1 MTWEIPISDR
11 CRKIDAS
18 GIRKVFELAAKRRA
32 EGADLVDFSIGQP
45 DFPVPEAIKTAAID
59 AIRKDLNSYTITQGI
74 GEFRDQIAGQFRQK
88 FGFAPEGVMITSGVS
103 GGLVLMFLATCQ
115 PGDEVLFIDPY
126 FVMYKH
132 LVTLAGGTSVTVD
145 SYPDFR
151 LPVEKIARAIT
162 PRTKI
167 LLLNS
172 PTNPTG
178 CAYGEDEVK
187 AVAELA
193 RKHNLLLISDEIYSS
208 LAYDGP
214 VPSVVKYA
222 PERTL
227 LLDGYS
233 KNLALTGWRLGYAA
247 GPKALIEQMS
257 KLQQYTFVCAPSFA
271 QYAVATTA
279 ENTWNVEARVEDYR
293 RRRDLIYNG
302 LKDRFNVVRPSG
314 GFYIF
319 PEAPGRD
326 ATAFV
331 QKALEKDV
339 LIIPGN
345 VFSEHN
351 THFRISYAKDE
362 ATIRK
367 GIDRLN
373 EVARQF

>member
-1 MTWEIPISDR
+1 
-11 CRKIDAS
+11 
-18 GIRKVFELAAKRRA
+18 VFELAAQRRA
-32 EGADLVDFSIGQP
+32 QGADLVDFSIGQP
-45 DFPVPEAIKTAAID
+45 DFPVPDPIKTAAID
-59 AIRKDLNSYTITQGI
+59 AIKTNKNSYTVTQGI
-74 GEFRDQIAGQFRQK
+74 EPLRTKIASQHKTR
-88 FGFAPEGVMITSGVS
+88 FGFEPEGVVITSGVS

-115 PGDEVLFIDPY
+115 PGDEVIIIDPF

-132 LVTLAGGTSVTVD
+132 LVTLAGAKSVMVD
-145 SYPDFR
+145 SYPDFK
-151 LPVEKIARAIT
+151 LPVEKIKQAIT
-162 PRTKI
+162 PRTKV

-172 PTNPTG
+172 PANPTG
-178 CAYGEDEVK
+178 CTYGESELK
-187 AVAELA
+187 EVAELA

-208 LAYDGP
+208 LSYDGV

-271 QYAVATTA
+271 QYAAMEMDA
-279 ENTWNVEARVEDYR
+279 CNVKEKVDDYR
-293 RRRDLIYNG
+293 KRRDLIYNG
-302 LKDRFNVVRPSG
+302 LKERFEVVKPSG

-319 PEAPGRD
+319 PQAPGGD
-326 ATAFV
+326 AKAFV
-331 QKALEKDV
+331 EKALEKDV

-345 VFSEHN
+345 VFSEKN
-351 THFRISYAKDE
+351 THFRISYARDE

-367 GIDRLN
+367 GIERLLDI
-373 EVARQF
+373 AKQF